1 MPNNPCEPVEAGGT
15 QPEEE
20 RNDEVRKRAFSFS
33 PEAPVN
39 APVVLVWK
47 DLTVRTRTQPPKT
60 LLHNINGSITGG
72 FWAIMGSSGGGKTTL
87 LSTVSLRL
95 DQSKMETT
103 GTIHLNGHE
112 YDTGILKAMSAYVLQ
127 VGLIDSLIDSMID

>member
-1 MPNNPCEPVEAGGT
+1 
-15 QPEEE
+15 
-20 RNDEVRKRAFSFS
+20 
-33 PEAPVN
+33 
-39 APVVLVWK
+39 
-47 DLTVRTRTQPPKT
+47 
-60 LLHNINGSITGG
+60 
-72 FWAIMGSSGGGKTTL
+72 MGSSGGGKTTL